1 MKAERVQSWLTLGAN
16 VGVVIGLFLVAFQ
29 IRQDAE
35 LTRAQLF
42 SDATNSRREWNQGL
56 MGENP
61 MEVVA
66 KSIERPHELSL
77 AELQIMDLY
86 FIGAIN
92 ELRRLDVLRQA
103 GLDVEA
109 EVENFESFYFGSN
122 FGKAWFA
129 EYGGGERESQT
140 IRERISEVEPN
151 WVVTFF
157 DTVLA
162 RLGEDSGQSL
172 SRDRSAQ

>member
-66 KSIERPHELSL
+66 KSIERPHELTL

-103 GLDVEA
+103 GLDVETDI
-109 EVENFESFYFGSN
+109 ENFELFYFGSN

-129 EYGGGERESQT
+129 EYGGEREPQT
-140 IRERISEVEPN
+140 TRERINEVEPN
-151 WVVTFF
+151 WVVAFF

-162 RLGEDSGQSL
+162 RLGDGSGQAL
-172 SRDRSAQ
+172 SRDSSGR